1 MKKAFTFI
9 LAKKSGYR
17 RSAPLIALQMYLSAD
32 REGHPPIN
40 IEDGNGRRI
49 ANCISIDTETGEG
62 IVCLDL
68 TKPQEWPEQWHFSN
82 FVGGSILKAIAKWK
96 TPIRVFSRESGA
108 EIRSE
113 LELAVV
119 ARFHSLGLRL
129 RSTSERHKTHI
140 EDSFI
145 YLWAELGKAKAGI
158 S

>member
-1 MKKAFTFI
+1 
-9 LAKKSGYR
+9 
-17 RSAPLIALQMYLSAD
+17 MYLSAD
-32 REGHPPIN
+32 REGYPPIN

-68 TKPQEWPEQWHFSN
+68 TKPQEWPEQWHFGD

-129 RSTSERHKTHI
+129 RSTSERHKAHI